1 MQKSEQIRQRLS
13 GVLRSLKRVTTVP
26 SLELLR
32 RYRGSSE
39 QRPLVVIVG
48 PAPGQAGG
56 ISSVMSYL
64 ETETARDSSFEVRFI
79 DTMKN
84 GRWSIVKFMLV
95 SLETVTAI
103 MVSRASLR
111 PAVFHLNVSTRGSTY
126 RKWFIS
132 RLCRI
137 SCTPYVVHLHGSK
150 YRKFF
155 AKASPL
161 VRRIVLTLFG
171 SADRVIVLGN
181 TWQEYVVAELG
192 VESSR
197 VAIIANGTP
206 ELPGMH
212 RKSSDKSEK
221 VRVVF
226 SGRISEQKGVPEL
239 LKAADLIY
247 DSFQDFEVILMGDAR
262 DAELL
267 SQARSR
273 PYSVVTG
280 WLSHEQVVQH
290 LASADVFTLPSHD
303 EGLPMAMIEAMS
315 LGLPVVVTRVG
326 AIPDVIENG
335 REGYL
340 IDPGDSLALSASIKS
355 LVVDQSLRHEMGHNA
370 YNRWLT
376 ELGSG
381 QMASLIEGQWN
392 AAISP
397 ELVIEDAG

>member
-1 MQKSEQIRQRLS
+1 MLKSEPIRKRLS
-13 GVLRSLKRVTTVP
+13 EVLRSLKHRRMG
-26 SLELLR
+26 SAQGLLR
-32 RYRGSSE
+32 RPRESSE
-39 QRPLVVIVG
+39 RRPLVVVVG

-64 ETETARDSSFEVRFI
+64 EMETARASSYEVRFI

-84 GRWSIVKFMLV
+84 GRWSITKFMRV
-95 SLETVTAI
+95 SLETIIAI
-103 MVSRASLR
+103 LVCRASLR
-111 PAVFHLNVSTRGSTY
+111 PAVFHLNVSTGGSTY

-132 RLCRI
+132 RLCKI
-137 SCTPYVVHLHGSK
+137 SSTPYVVHLHGSK

-155 AKASPL
+155 AQTSPL
-161 VRRIVLTLFG
+161 VRNIVLMLFG
-171 SADRVIVLGN
+171 SADSVIVLGKI
-181 TWQEYVVAELG
+181 WQDYVVDELG

-197 VAIIANGTP
+197 VAVIANGTP
-206 ELPGMH
+206 ELPDMPRQRSG
-212 RKSSDKSEK
+212 KSEK

-226 SGRISEQKGVPEL
+226 SGRLSEQKGVPEL

-247 DSFQDFEVILMGDAR
+247 ESFQDFEIVLMGDSR

-267 SQARSR
+267 SEARSR
-273 PYSVVTG
+273 PYSLVTG

-315 LGLPVVVTRVG
+315 LGLPVIVTRVG

-335 REGYL
+335 KEGYL
-340 IDPGDSLALSASIKS
+340 IEAGDSLALSASIKS
-355 LVVDQSLRHEMGHNA
+355 LVVDHSLRQEMGRHA

-381 QMASLIEGQWN
+381 QMACLIEDQWN
-392 AAISP
+392 AALTPKSI
-397 ELVIEDAG
+397 IEDAR